1 MKKAIRVLI
10 IAISLF
16 MTMQIPAYAN
26 LQNNLV
32 PQQEDKK
39 TEGQVE
45 LNYNA
50 HPNHHYK
57 LDTYIDTDGDWMPWN
72 WGEGASN
79 QLFIAL
85 SEIINASW
93 MINVTVSS
101 FTMMIVQ
108 EAFQLDF
115 VSDVIDQ
122 VAAAVQNIAGFG
134 PGGFMATGIWPIL
147 IIFIIS
153 IVGAWATYVGMIKR
167 ELNRAWGGL
176 ISSIVIFVF
185 SLGFF
190 SNADEVL
197 SGVNKWSSDLQSDIL
212 AVSASIVN
220 PGASYTKEEGIAT
233 IRNQMFDLMIYKPYQ
248 LLQYGTTDVEEE
260 RVNKLLDI
268 DPYKNGEERE
278 EMVKSEVENDDN
290 TMMSLEGISQRAAFV
305 PLLGI
310 ANLIISIFL
319 LLISGSIILYQ
330 LVFLVL
336 ALFAPVPLLMALV
349 PRWQQTAV
357 DWAMKLLH
365 AQLMKIAI
373 AFLLTI
379 LFGVSAILYRATEES
394 DLGYLAMLLIQIICF
409 LGVWAK
415 RNELF
420 SMVSTAANNV
430 SSSTGQTLA
439 NYKQKYRDGANA
451 VKRGVNH
458 AQKLQNS
465 YDKKQKQKELA
476 DRREN
481 NKNAKNQNGA
491 SDVKKGTA
499 LAAASG
505 AGGQQYLNRRQNS
518 DEENA
523 ALEQDKLARQNG
535 VKQLNGNE
543 NERLMD
549 RRPVDLEE
557 NAAEDKSADG
567 KVTHIDDLRRRRLE
581 TGGMG
586 NAPLADR
593 QPLKDAQR
601 DSGASMERPGTQD
614 IDHVERQQ
622 SERNVNLINQ
632 QSHQDKINDS
642 QNSHLSERRSLESNT
657 DREVSQDGVNRERLM
672 NNINNRSVSE
682 EVTQSSNEANKN
694 NINNVV
700 QRNVTT
706 NERKET
712 TINDTVDRN
721 SSVTQNNNKTEN
733 EAVTRNSSVTQNNI
747 KTENETVTRNNNT
760 VQNNSKTENSTVSR
774 NNNVIENSNNTE
786 NNTVERK
793 KNTVSNNRSVT
804 KTNHQKDTTNQNTVN
819 RKDKE
824 VKSTASEIVNRI
836 KKSGKNLTKW
846 EAEQQAKEKRKDKK

>member
-10 IAISLF
+10 IAIGLF

-101 FTMMIVQ
+101 FTMMMVQ

-122 VAAAVQNIAGFG
+122 VAAAIQNIAGFG
-134 PGGFMATGIWPIL
+134 PSGFMGTGIWPLL
-147 IIFIIS
+147 IIFMIS

-176 ISSIVIFVF
+176 ISSLVIFVF

-290 TMMSLEGISQRAAFV
+290 TMMSLQGISQRAAFV

-357 DWAMKLLH
+357 DWAMKLIH

-439 NYKQKYRDGANA
+439 NYKQKYRDGANT
-451 VKRGVNH
+451 VKRGLNQ

-465 YDKKQKQKELA
+465 HDKKLKQRELA
-476 DRREN
+476 ERREGFQN
-481 NKNAKNQNGA
+481 TKKKNGA
-491 SDVKKGTA
+491 GNFEKGTA
-499 LAAASG
+499 LAAGGVA
-505 AGGQQYLNRRQNS
+505 GQQYLNRSQNGE
-518 DEENA
+518 EENV
-523 ALEQDKLARQNG
+523 ALEQDKLAKQNAI
-535 VKQLNGNE
+535 KQMNGNE
-543 NERLMD
+543 NDKLMD
-549 RRPVDLEE
+549 RRSVDGEE
-557 NAAEDKSADG
+557 NVAGDKSTDG

-581 TGGMG
+581 TGNMG

-593 QPLKDAQR
+593 QSLQDAQR
-601 DSGASMERPGTQD
+601 DSGASTERPGTQD

-632 QSHQDKINDS
+632 QSHQDKVNDS
-642 QNSHLSERRSLESNT
+642 QNSHLSERRSLENNT
-657 DREVSQDGVNRERLM
+657 DREVSQDSVNRERLM
-672 NNINNRSVSE
+672 NNTNNRSVSE
-682 EVTQSSNEANKN
+682 EVNQSSNESNKN
-694 NINNVV
+694 SISNVV
-700 QRNVTT
+700 QRNVTI

-712 TINDTVDRN
+712 TINDTVDRK

-733 EAVTRNSSVTQNNI
+733 E
-747 KTENETVTRNNNT
+747 TVTRTNNT
-760 VQNNSKTENSTVSR
+760 VQNNSKTENS
-774 NNNVIENSNNTE
+774 NNTE
-786 NNTVERK
+786 NNTTERI

-804 KTNHQKDTTNQNTVN
+804 ETNHQKDTTNQNTVN
-819 RKDKE
+819 RKEKE
-824 VKSTASEIVNRI
+824 VKSTASNIVNRI

-846 EAEQQAKEKRKDKK
+846 EAEQQAKAKRKDKK